1 MRTAAIIP
9 VAGRGRR
16 LAADMPKQLL
26 DLAGKPV
33 IYRTLEQILQVPQI
47 NTGVVVAAP
56 DDIDQMYDLLAQL
69 PGFTQRFRVV
79 AGGSERQ
86 DSVYNGLQALVPDT
100 IMVVVHDGVRPL
112 VTPEILRHSIA
123 VAAREGGCVSAVP
136 VKDTIK
142 KVSENRIIETVPRE
156 NLWQIQTPQAFR
168 YEILLEAHLKAREAE
183 YYGTDEA
190 SLVEWSG
197 HPVAVIEGSHRNIKI
212 TTPEDLTI
220 ARALFEEQKD

>member
-9 VAGRGRR
+9 VAGRGKR
-16 LAADMPKQLL
+16 LAADKPKQLL

-33 IYRTLEQILQVPQI
+33 IFRTLEQILQVPQI

-56 DDIDQMYDLLAQL
+56 DDIDQIYNLLAQL
-69 PGFTQRFRVV
+69 PGFTQRFRVI
-79 AGGSERQ
+79 AGGAERQ

-112 VTPEILRHSIA
+112 VTPEILRRSIS
-123 VAAREGGCVSAVP
+123 VAAREGGCVAAVP

-142 KVSENRIIETVPRE
+142 KVSDNKIIETVPRE
-156 NLWQIQTPQAFR
+156 NLWQIQTPQTFR
-168 YEILLEAHLKAREAE
+168 YEILLEAHLKAREAG
-183 YYGTDEA
+183 YFGTDEA

-197 HPVAVIEGSHRNIKI
+197 HTVSVIEGSHRNIKI

-220 ARALFEEQKD
+220 ARALFEEQKN